1 MFSTRLNCWQVH
13 PDGVP
18 GGLHFPRP
26 PPTAPPGFEQGR
38 SSSERYKLTVGTTS
52 SSSNLRQCGQDGAC
66 TGADPRGMVAS
77 GTLDSGSVDAQR
89 EAEEWEALKLLRG
102 WSPAPGASEPPTP
115 ARSQR
120 GRSRIPG
127 GLYERDRSDPSARH
141 SASSGDSDIRGRLRA
156 AAECLRQRHPRRSRS
171 PKREKAG
178 GWAGAYFLEI
188 SGQKQNY

>member
-1 MFSTRLNCWQVH
+1 MH

-77 GTLDSGSVDAQR
+77 GTLDSGSV
-89 EAEEWEALKLLRG
+89 
-102 WSPAPGASEPPTP
+102 EPWTERRAISTSSLGPRN
-115 ARSQR
+115 RSC
-120 GRSRIPG
+120 
-127 GLYERDRSDPSARH
+127 GLDHSDPSARH

-178 GWAGAYFLEI
+178 GWAGAYLIVNTVWSVGWGILGAALGHPRGI
-188 SGQKQNY
+188 SAPRTASDY